1 MSKLEPSMLNRRLM
15 IALMGSSMLVAPVLA
30 APTAE
35 DATFAALT
43 RRWLEAWLSLQPVT
57 ATQIGDHRFD
67 GEIDDMSPEGRAKRI
82 TAWRALL
89 DEIGALDARKL
100 SRDNQVDAAILSS
113 QLRLAIWD
121 DEKLQSW
128 AWDALVWSGLAGEAL
143 YLLVAR
149 EFAPLPGRLRSASA
163 RMKKLPVLL
172 AQMRAS
178 LDPVRVPEIHASTAA
193 AQNSGVMDIVDTMIL
208 PQAGALPA
216 AEQAELKAA
225 AESLRKAM
233 AAHQTWLD
241 RTLVPQAKGEY
252 RIGAKLF
259 DEKLAF
265 TLNASLGRAE
275 IRAHAEAQ
283 MKTTRAEM
291 YAVAKQALAG
301 KIAAPDTPD
310 TGTQQKVI
318 QAALD
323 LAYADKPARD
333 QVVQTARD
341 ALADATAFVKQK
353 DLITLPTAPV
363 QVIIMPKF
371 AQGIAVA
378 YCDSPGPLDK
388 GMSTFY
394 AVSPIPDDWTQ
405 AQTDSFLRE
414 YNKRGIADI
423 AVHEAMPGHYVQ
435 LWHSNQCP
443 STVRAVLG
451 SGSFVEGWAV
461 YAENVMAVEGFR
473 DHDPLYRL
481 VQLKV
486 YLRTISNAI
495 LDQALHCDGISKE
508 DAFLLMTQEA
518 FQEEGEA
525 LGKWNRA
532 RMSATQ
538 LSTYFVGSSEHYAMR
553 ARAESQRAFNLK
565 AYHDKVLSYGSA
577 PGRYVS
583 QLMFGEPIT

>member
-1 MSKLEPSMLNRRLM
+1 MLNRRLM
-15 IALMGSSMLVAPVLA
+15 MALMGSSMLVAPARA
-30 APTAE
+30 ATAE
-35 DATFAALT
+35 DARFEALS
-43 RRWLEAWLSLQPVT
+43 RRWLEAWLSLQPIT

-67 GEIDDMSPEGRAKRI
+67 GDIDDMSPIGRSKR
-82 TAWRALL
+82 TGTWKALL
-89 DEIGALDARKL
+89 AGIGALDGKKL

-113 QLRLAIWD
+113 QLRASIWD

-128 AWDALVWSGLAGEAL
+128 AWDALVWSGLAGGAL

-149 EFAPLPGRLRSASA
+149 EFAPLPGRLRSAMS
-163 RMKKLPVLL
+163 RMKKLPALL
-172 AQMRAS
+172 EQMRAS
-178 LDPVRVPEIHASTAA
+178 LDPIRVPEIHASTAA
-193 AQNSGVMDIVDTMIL
+193 SQNSGVMDIVDTMIL

-216 AEQAELKAA
+216 AEQAALKAA
-225 AESLRKAM
+225 AEDLRKAM
-233 AAHQTWLD
+233 AVHQVWLD
-241 RTLVPQAKGEY
+241 KTLVPQAKGEY

-265 TLNASLGRAE
+265 TLNSTLSRAD
-275 IRAHAEAQ
+275 IRARAEAQ
-283 MKTTRAEM
+283 MKKTRAEM

-301 KIAAPDTPD
+301 KIPAPYAPDI
-310 TGTQQKVI
+310 GTQQKVI

-323 LAYADKPARD
+323 MAYADRPARD
-333 QVVQTARD
+333 QVVQTAKD

-363 QVIIMPKF
+363 EVIIMPKF
-371 AQGIAVA
+371 AQGVAVA

-388 GMSTFY
+388 GQSTFY
-394 AVSPIPDDWTQ
+394 AVSPIPDDWTKEH
-405 AQTDSFLRE
+405 TDSFLRE

-435 LWHSNQCP
+435 LWHSNKCP
-443 STVRAVLG
+443 SMIRAVLG
-451 SGSFVEGWAV
+451 SGSFIEGWAV
-461 YAENVMAVEGFR
+461 YAENLMAVEGFR

-481 VQLKV
+481 TQLKV

-508 DAFLLMTQEA
+508 DALRLMMQEA
-518 FQEEGEA
+518 FQEQGEA
-525 LGKWNRA
+525 MGKWNRA

-553 ARAESQRAFNLK
+553 ERAEKQGGFQLK

-577 PGRYVS
+577 PARYVS
-583 QLMFGEPIT
+583 QLMFNEPIT